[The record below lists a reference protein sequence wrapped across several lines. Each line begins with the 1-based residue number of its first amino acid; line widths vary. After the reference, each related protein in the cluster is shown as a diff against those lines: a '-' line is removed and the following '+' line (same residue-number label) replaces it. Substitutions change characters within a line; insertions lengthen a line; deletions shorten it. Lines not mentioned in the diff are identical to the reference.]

1 MELIDKPTTED
12 EQMEMNRA
20 QVTGKPSAIVDNDD
34 VVELGVDEGYDPNYD
49 YDMTSKIKEV

>member
-1 MELIDKPTTED
+1 METIDILIIEA
-12 EQMEMNRA
+12 EQAEMNRA